1 MAVRGESR
9 VTYHGN
15 RPTGNHSRPRL
26 AHSDSARE
34 LADLLAR
41 GASIGRIAPGYY
53 FRGGQLLV
61 GLLRSLR
68 AGIRILEIQRENRLR
83 M

>member
-1 MAVRGESR
+1 
-9 VTYHGN
+9 
-15 RPTGNHSRPRL
+15 
-26 AHSDSARE
+26 
-34 LADLLAR
+34 
-41 GASIGRIAPGYY
+41 
-53 FRGGQLLV
+53 LLV